1 MRPLIRKVD
10 AYVLVSCW
18 LLERAIPRLFR
29 PLVRSFAGKD
39 RKYAA
44 FLLDEKSLKEKPN
57 SKDPRVAQVPK
68 VVSTPV
74 CRIGMK
80 FTGTPGL

>member
-1 MRPLIRKVD
+1 MRLLIRKVD
-10 AYVLVSCW
+10 SYVLVSCW
-18 LLERAIPRLFR
+18 LLEREIPRLFR

-44 FLLDEKSLKEKPN
+44 FLLDEKSLKLRPN

-68 VVSTPV
+68 VVSTSV
-74 CRIGMK
+74 CRVGMK